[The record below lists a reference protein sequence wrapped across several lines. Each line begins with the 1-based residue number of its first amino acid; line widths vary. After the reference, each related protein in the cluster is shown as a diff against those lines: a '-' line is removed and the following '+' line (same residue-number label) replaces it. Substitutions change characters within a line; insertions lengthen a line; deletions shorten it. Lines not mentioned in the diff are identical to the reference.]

1 MMTHTHLLATWAVAR
16 RLFPRDRAARTAAC
30 AGAVWPDLYYW
41 WRGAAGLAR
50 DGRLDPAHIDAGRQT
65 RWPDQALHSLLPPA
79 ALLAAAAARRRPRLA
94 AFAGAWAAHV
104 LADLPLHDGSARP
117 PLAPLSGWRLR
128 SPLATDEAGH
138 HAAAVLAGEAA
149 LCLAAIASAHQHVKA
164 PVLRQRTAWRAR
176 RQDRRAMRAAF
187 FRNPRG
193 VGTLWATGDASVR
206 TLLNLAGAGWDA
218 LPRVV
223 ELGGGTGAITG
234 RILERAGPQARV
246 DVFERDEQLHATLDA
261 RFGGDRRVFLHRDA
275 GSLTE
280 VLGEDR
286 AYVIVSAL
294 PFTSMLPGQRR
305 QMLAMLGCCLAPGGV
320 LVAIQ
325 YSRHTEPVFRE
336 YFASVTYIRRGPFGF
351 PVLYRLAAPRE
362 AARAA

>member
-1 MMTHTHLLATWAVAR
+1 MMTHTHLLASWAVAR
-16 RLFPRDRAARTAAC
+16 RLFPRDRAARAAAC

-50 DGRLDPAHIDAGRQT
+50 DGRLDPAHVDAGRPT

-79 ALLAAAAARRRPRLA
+79 ALLAAAAARRRPRLG

-104 LADLPLHDGSARP
+104 LADIPLHDGSARP
-117 PLAPLSGWRLR
+117 PLAPLSRWRFR
-128 SPLATDEAGH
+128 SRLATDEAGH

-149 LCLAAIASAHQHVKA
+149 LCLAALISAHQHVKA
-164 PVLRQRTAWRAR
+164 PVPRQRMGR
-176 RQDRRAMRAAF
+176 RQDHRAMCAAF
-187 FRNPRG
+187 LRNPRG

-206 TLLNLAGAGWDA
+206 TLLNLAGDGWDA

-234 RILERAGPQARV
+234 RILERAAPQARV
-246 DVFERDEQLHATLDA
+246 DVFERDQQLHAMLGA
-261 RFGGDRRVFLHRDA
+261 RFGGDRRVVLHRDA
-275 GSLTE
+275 GSLAE
-280 VLGEDR
+280 VLGRDR
-286 AYVIVSAL
+286 APVIVSAL
-294 PFTSMLPGQRR
+294 PFTSMPPGRRR
-305 QMLAMLGCCLAPGGV
+305 QMLAMLGRCLAPDGV

-325 YSRHTEPVFRE
+325 YSRHTEPTFRE
-336 YFASVTYIRRGPFGF
+336 HFTSVTYIRRGPFGF

-362 AARAA
+362 AARA